1 MRPEAALVYARSAAH
16 VTGFGAPDGGRRA
29 EHPGG
34 AFGGDDTQRRRARW
48 DLHHHNAERRN
59 DVGHMPSDEQ
69 SRRHHP
75 GDGADN
81 GPPVLL
87 GVLETETHVTFGKMS
102 SDASGQTL
110 RSDTLRCVTSRAVR
124 GSSGSPIGTLQYT
137 LQSTTENVRKAPF
150 NVQLRSPEGHVLLQ
164 YQLPPYD
171 TWCES
176 PALLNVWC
184 PRAVWCM
191 RAAPSNPPETADIS
205 GSSRSARDPRRRLG
219 RHARRADRARLR

>member
-1 MRPEAALVYARSAAH
+1 MSEARGGSHLRAQRAAH

-81 GPPVLL
+81 G
-87 GVLETETHVTFGKMS
+87 
-102 SDASGQTL
+102 
-110 RSDTLRCVTSRAVR
+110 
-124 GSSGSPIGTLQYT
+124 
-137 LQSTTENVRKAPF
+137 
-150 NVQLRSPEGHVLLQ
+150 
-164 YQLPPYD
+164 
-171 TWCES
+171 
-176 PALLNVWC
+176 
-184 PRAVWCM
+184 
-191 RAAPSNPPETADIS
+191 TA
-205 GSSRSARDPRRRLG
+205 RSAWRPRDGDTCDVR
-219 RHARRADRARLR
+219 